1 MTTDDPAPK
10 KGAVGQGPACRDVG
24 QLRQEVL
31 EAIGAGDH
39 PEKRQKGSLLVPIRV
54 NVDREDGEDVR
65 EHFLWRLGEPG
76 YEVRPI
82 AVRLAADLQLP
93 QNYIRNVEEEMQRS
107 LRPFATFKDL
117 GGPRLV
123 RLQLYVRREG
133 RVFRDEVEWDVGG
146 GGGMADQAKL
156 ADQGEGNMEDGGQ
169 WTVQAWRGTCRTGDG
184 DWWRG
189 DRLGLHDPAWATAI
203 AGQLEELA
211 REAAEDL
218 LHHSPEVAVLPPAP
232 SVWRPQPATATA
244 TATAD
249 DPPYDPAQDL
259 EAERRA
265 LMKHAVADEVREEGE
280 SASGLAA
287 VAAAAPTLQSP
298 PPLGGGRVI
307 RSQPRA
313 PTACWLCTRWG
324 RAAALGAD
332 DRLRLEAVE
341 RWASGQAS
349 PLARFPSYVS
359 LTLHLEE
366 DEDPEVLIGLALF
379 GTAPEARQQLTRVRI
394 TKADKYTAL
403 NTLCVV
409 EALLAA
415 QLSGL
420 EELELENTCTSD
432 HLTTAR
438 SSART
443 AIVLAR
449 LAEGLPRLRRLR
461 LPLPGSHGL
470 VQLRSL
476 SSLAQLRELI
486 LVTGLAGGLT
496 TSDGLAA
503 LQQLS
508 QLEQLALLNF
518 DLPSERSIELV
529 QQLMSDRRP
538 SGVRRLTFLRD
549 AYPFGGACITY
560 QRPHPSLAVPST
572 AAATRF
578 SLRLSC
584 GKWSWRDD
592 VMGGGRRGHVLVYDD
607 VWDRAVHKC
616 FGSLDPSSKRL
627 VNDPGHEVM
636 TVPLTC
642 TAVVGY
648 ESRTDAA
655 AVLALLR
662 PGMEKRVAVVPL
674 PPGESTIPIDHL
686 RQCVSEVLLEVWAR
700 WYGRKRQ
707 KDAVKADDWVCRQI
721 VLVLL
726 LILGGK
732 FTKYASGYRAVCKDF
747 KDAFDS
753 TVSEAHLKLG
763 EEAVERLA
771 NGQASPLARFPGCVN
786 LTIHLDKYDDYELLT
801 GLALFG
807 TTPEARQ
814 RLTRV
819 CIVKHHHGPINS
831 LRIVEVLLASQLSG
845 LEELELDVSGNLPD
859 NGDAAQSSARLAI
872 LSARLAEGL
881 PRLRRLRLPVCSA
894 KDLEHLRPL
903 SGCAQLRELV
913 LVMQLGGEATTRGL
927 EVLQQLSQLEQLTL
941 RVFDLSSE
949 RSREFMQQLMSSHRP
964 PGVRRL
970 TLLLNTYPQL
980 ETPAVVLAAAD
991 RLGQRSIPELV
1002 IDKLIM
1008 HQSGSTHLRPD
1019 EALPQ
1024 LMPQLVAR
1032 CLRVEWRCLSLAR
1045 GQRMSFISP
1054 VLALLGL
1061 PQSLELNHGE
1071 WSWRDD
1077 QGGCDSFW
1085 YDYNWEAALRKC
1097 FGRLDQST
1105 KRRVSGPCARVVI
1118 VPPARTAMVECA
1130 SRTDA
1135 AALLALLRPGMERRV
1150 AVVPVPPGESAI
1162 PHYHLRQCVSE
1173 VLLQVWASSGTS
1185 RGVR

>member
-1 MTTDDPAPK
+1 M
-10 KGAVGQGPACRDVG
+10 R
-24 QLRQEVL
+24 
-31 EAIGAGDH
+31 
-39 PEKRQKGSLLVPIRV
+39 LL
-54 NVDREDGEDVR
+54 
-65 EHFLWRLGEPG
+65 
-76 YEVRPI
+76 
-82 AVRLAADLQLP
+82 
-93 QNYIRNVEEEMQRS
+93 
-107 LRPFATFKDL
+107 
-117 GGPRLV
+117 
-123 RLQLYVRREG
+123 
-133 RVFRDEVEWDVGG
+133 
-146 GGGMADQAKL
+146 
-156 ADQGEGNMEDGGQ
+156 
-169 WTVQAWRGTCRTGDG
+169 
-184 DWWRG
+184 
-189 DRLGLHDPAWATAI
+189 
-203 AGQLEELA
+203 
-211 REAAEDL
+211 DL
-218 LHHSPEVAVLPPAP
+218 LSLP
-232 SVWRPQPATATA
+232 
-244 TATAD
+244 
-249 DPPYDPAQDL
+249 
-259 EAERRA
+259 
-265 LMKHAVADEVREEGE
+265 
-280 SASGLAA
+280 
-287 VAAAAPTLQSP
+287 
-298 PPLGGGRVI
+298 
-307 RSQPRA
+307 
-313 PTACWLCTRWG
+313 
-324 RAAALGAD
+324 
-332 DRLRLEAVE
+332 
-341 RWASGQAS
+341 
-349 PLARFPSYVS
+349 
-359 LTLHLEE
+359 
-366 DEDPEVLIGLALF
+366 
-379 GTAPEARQQLTRVRI
+379 
-394 TKADKYTAL
+394 
-403 NTLCVV
+403 
-409 EALLAA
+409 
-415 QLSGL
+415 
-420 EELELENTCTSD
+420 
-432 HLTTAR
+432 TTAR
-438 SSART
+438 
-443 AIVLAR
+443 
-449 LAEGLPRLRRLR
+449 E
-461 LPLPGSHGL
+461 
-470 VQLRSL
+470 
-476 SSLAQLRELI
+476 
-486 LVTGLAGGLT
+486 
-496 TSDGLAA
+496 
-503 LQQLS
+503 
-508 QLEQLALLNF
+508 
-518 DLPSERSIELV
+518 
-529 QQLMSDRRP
+529 
-538 SGVRRLTFLRD
+538 
-549 AYPFGGACITY
+549 
-560 QRPHPSLAVPST
+560 
-572 AAATRF
+572 
-578 SLRLSC
+578 
-584 GKWSWRDD
+584 
-592 VMGGGRRGHVLVYDD
+592 
-607 VWDRAVHKC
+607 
-616 FGSLDPSSKRL
+616 
-627 VNDPGHEVM
+627 
-636 TVPLTC
+636 
-642 TAVVGY
+642 
-648 ESRTDAA
+648 
-655 AVLALLR
+655 
-662 PGMEKRVAVVPL
+662 
-674 PPGESTIPIDHL
+674 
-686 RQCVSEVLLEVWAR
+686 
-700 WYGRKRQ
+700 
-707 KDAVKADDWVCRQI
+707 
-721 VLVLL
+721 

-970 TLLLNTYPQL
+970 TLLLNTYPYGGACITYQQPHPPPPRPPRPPAVGLAMPSTAAAAQGAGAGAAAAATAMPPGPSSASAATAAGALLATVPGAPLSQMHRVELNGFCHRQL

-1077 QGGCDSFW
+1077 VMGVGSGYRQAAAMASAAAASATAAGAATTAGATAAAGAAGSAAAEQPPRPPLDLDLSTVDSEWVVRKALDRLWARRLGKQAGQGGDGASFGDGCSSDDGCSSHDSDGSDDDSGSDSDSGSSSSGAAAAAGGSGSGGSSAHVGGVGPALVILRGVLPPQQGGCDSFW

-1173 VLLQVWASSGTS
+1173 VRCMGWHTRHFAPVYRLYVFRWA
-1185 RGVR
+1185 

>member
-1 MTTDDPAPK
+1 MDAP
-10 KGAVGQGPACRDVG
+10 QQCM
-24 QLRQEVL
+24 
-31 EAIGAGDH
+31 
-39 PEKRQKGSLLVPIRV
+39 SLPHLLSLPTRA
-54 NVDREDGEDVR
+54 RE
-65 EHFLWRLGEPG
+65 L
-76 YEVRPI
+76 I
-82 AVRLAADLQLP
+82 
-93 QNYIRNVEEEMQRS
+93 
-107 LRPFATFKDL
+107 L
-117 GGPRLV
+117 GGK
-123 RLQLYVRREG
+123 
-133 RVFRDEVEWDVGG
+133 F
-146 GGGMADQAKL
+146 
-156 ADQGEGNMEDGGQ
+156 
-169 WTVQAWRGTCRTGDG
+169 
-184 DWWRG
+184 
-189 DRLGLHDPAWATAI
+189 I
-203 AGQLEELA
+203 
-211 REAAEDL
+211 
-218 LHHSPEVAVLPPAP
+218 
-232 SVWRPQPATATA
+232 
-244 TATAD
+244 
-249 DPPYDPAQDL
+249 
-259 EAERRA
+259 
-265 LMKHAVADEVREEGE
+265 KHAVSYRVVCKDFKDAFDSTVSEAHLKLGE
-280 SASGLAA
+280 
-287 VAAAAPTLQSP
+287 
-298 PPLGGGRVI
+298 
-307 RSQPRA
+307 
-313 PTACWLCTRWG
+313 
-324 RAAALGAD
+324 
-332 DRLRLEAVE
+332 EAVE

-578 SLRLSC
+578 VGAGAAAAAMRLGPSSALAAAAAAAPGAPLCEIQRVELNGRCNSRVEIAGIVGAAADRLGQRSIPELVIKDIDSDGSASMQDGLAQLVARCERVEWRCLNLWNHRLDAARPLLALLGLPQSLRLSC

-592 VMGGGRRGHVLVYDD
+592 VMGGGRRYRQAAAAATAAAAGAATAAGAAGSAGAEQPPRPPLNLDLGAVDPEWVVREVLDRLWARGLGKQAGQGGDACSSDDSYGSVDDSDGSDDDSGSASDSGSGSGTPSSGSSSSGAAAAAGGSSNGSSSAHVGGVGPALMILRGVLPSRGHVLVYDD

-686 RQCVSEVLLEVWAR
+686 RQCVSEV
-700 WYGRKRQ
+700 
-707 KDAVKADDWVCRQI
+707 
-721 VLVLL
+721 
-726 LILGGK
+726 
-732 FTKYASGYRAVCKDF
+732 
-747 KDAFDS
+747 
-753 TVSEAHLKLG
+753 
-763 EEAVERLA
+763 
-771 NGQASPLARFPGCVN
+771 
-786 LTIHLDKYDDYELLT
+786 
-801 GLALFG
+801 
-807 TTPEARQ
+807 
-814 RLTRV
+814 
-819 CIVKHHHGPINS
+819 
-831 LRIVEVLLASQLSG
+831 
-845 LEELELDVSGNLPD
+845 
-859 NGDAAQSSARLAI
+859 
-872 LSARLAEGL
+872 
-881 PRLRRLRLPVCSA
+881 
-894 KDLEHLRPL
+894 
-903 SGCAQLRELV
+903 
-913 LVMQLGGEATTRGL
+913 
-927 EVLQQLSQLEQLTL
+927 
-941 RVFDLSSE
+941 
-949 RSREFMQQLMSSHRP
+949 
-964 PGVRRL
+964 
-970 TLLLNTYPQL
+970 
-980 ETPAVVLAAAD
+980 
-991 RLGQRSIPELV
+991 
-1002 IDKLIM
+1002 
-1008 HQSGSTHLRPD
+1008 
-1019 EALPQ
+1019 
-1024 LMPQLVAR
+1024 R
-1032 CLRVEWRCLSLAR
+1032 CMGWR
-1045 GQRMSFISP
+1045 
-1054 VLALLGL
+1054 
-1061 PQSLELNHGE
+1061 
-1071 WSWRDD
+1071 
-1077 QGGCDSFW
+1077 
-1085 YDYNWEAALRKC
+1085 
-1097 FGRLDQST
+1097 T
-1105 KRRVSGPCARVVI
+1105 
-1118 VPPARTAMVECA
+1118 
-1130 SRTDA
+1130 
-1135 AALLALLRPGMERRV
+1135 
-1150 AVVPVPPGESAI
+1150 
-1162 PHYHLRQCVSE
+1162 
-1173 VLLQVWASSGTS
+1173 
-1185 RGVR
+1185 